1 MLQKTGK
8 RQHSQLKMV
17 SKDNIFQLERDIFNL
32 SSTAERLS
40 LMVSRREEE
49 KTSRE
54 LIKAFTV

>member
-8 RQHSQLKMV
+8 RQHMSAKME

-32 SSTAERLS
+32 SNTAEKLQS
-40 LMVSRREEE
+40 MVLKREEE

-54 LIKAFTV
+54 LIKASTV